1 MTITNPAGFQNR
13 FLARVLDS
21 LIIFIGVGIIS
32 YFIYGKFYD
41 SEIIYPIDYAGLIYG
56 ILLPIIWYGYTL
68 GRRMAG
74 NRIVR
79 VDGKKVGIGTML
91 LRDILGGIIYILTL
105 GIGLIISA
113 FMIGVREDKR
123 TIHDLIA
130 QTYVTTEPPK
140 KSQ

>member
-13 FLARVLDS
+13 FLARVLD
-21 LIIFIGVGIIS
+21 LMIIFIGVGIIS

-41 SEIIYPIDYAGLIYG
+41 PDTMKPIDYTGLIYG
-56 ILLPIIWYGYTL
+56 ILLPVVWYGYTL

-79 VDGKKVGIGTML
+79 VDGKSVGIGTML
-91 LRDILGGIIYILTL
+91 LRDVLGGVIYTLTL

-113 FMIGVREDKR
+113 FMIGIREDKR

-140 KSQ
+140 KRQ